1 MNPRLRRIQKLEGG
15 KKVKGRIIV
24 VTAPADNC
32 PDGRIYKA
40 IADAGLPPAEAQ
52 DIVVVLRR
60 FARGDFEPT
69 AHLHNQMTRLFETAG
84 AGSGTGAP
92 ADSDVR

>member
-24 VTAPADNC
+24 VTAPADC
-32 PDGRIYKA
+32 PDGRIDKA
-40 IADAGLPPAEAQ
+40 IANAGLPPAEDQ
-52 DIVVVLRR
+52 DFVIVLTR
-60 FARGDFEPT
+60 FAAGDFEPT
-69 AHLHNQMTRLFETAG
+69 AHLHDQMIRLFETAG

>member
-1 MNPRLRRIQKLEGG
+1 MNPRLRRIQKLEAG
-15 KKVKGRIIV
+15 KHGNRRIIV
-24 VTAPADNC
+24 VTAPADC
-32 PDGRIYKA
+32 PDVRIDKA

-60 FARGDFEPT
+60 FAPGAFEPT
-69 AHLHNQMTRLFETAG
+69 AHLHNQMTQLFEIAG

>member
-24 VTAPADNC
+24 VTAPANC
-32 PDGRIYKA
+32 PDGRIDKA

-69 AHLHNQMTRLFETAG
+69 AHLHNQMIGLFETAG

-92 ADSDVR
+92 VDSDVR